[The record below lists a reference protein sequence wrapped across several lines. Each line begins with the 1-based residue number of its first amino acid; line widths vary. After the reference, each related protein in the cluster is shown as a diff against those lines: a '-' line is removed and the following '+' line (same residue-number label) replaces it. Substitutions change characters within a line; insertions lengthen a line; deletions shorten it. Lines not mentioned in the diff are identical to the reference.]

1 MPTKKDATKEM
12 NMRLNDMKSPFVR
25 VLSDNDDTT
34 KDQKVAMVE
43 IINKLVECCEL
54 WQSVMGGDWNRADA
68 IISEYKDMQK
78 QIRVFTMT
86 KAQIKELNKAEMQKE
101 MDAIKAKYKGLV

>member
-1 MPTKKDATKEM
+1 M
-12 NMRLNDMKSPFVR
+12 NMRLNDMKSPFTR
-25 VLSDNDDTT
+25 VLDNDEKLDDTN

-86 KAQIKELNKAEMQKE
+86 KAQIKELNMVEMQKE